1 MVDFD
6 VLLRR
11 PPPIRVDDMELNN
24 LASDYPTRTASLN
37 DGNGLSNSNRAP
49 LQPLRDSLFTTRQKQ
64 RTVPSETIVQPPVTM
79 YRLNNVQR
87 VAIWN
92 EDSTYPRAFE
102 AASAADVV
110 YYGMK
115 VVNFTIPANPTQE
128 DIDEVI
134 LRIRAYD
141 DERTTDDD
149 RIAVSG
155 AVYHNTCPKVLAAL
169 LKFNYFPAAWTQM
182 ECVAEPSTANMT
194 DLIRAAT
201 YMVDIVE
208 WDRRMT
214 GDSWTDDLWYP
225 PQNVT
230 STPSNPYA
238 PTLNNG
244 EFLDNMMPTV
254 ETSAMR
260 AHSIKIRNGLKTA
273 PLRSQSFLSWES
285 QNARS
290 EHGGAVVT
298 RESLAAA
305 AANMTDNSTTVIS
318 SAELVY
324 QDLLKTFDVEPQWTI
339 PVTMAAGEVL
349 QKLLQSAGTT
359 DTETIRSAITR
370 FTTSS
375 FIGPIAFSI
384 WGQNNMKDVIL
395 LQLDET
401 KELQIIYPLSSATA
415 AYAFPAPVFRD
426 RTYTYNYL
434 HTGAEITLGAICAVL
449 TIISIVLGIILV
461 IYQDLK
467 PLAAASP
474 LFLGAIL
481 IGSIFMYTAYW
492 TWLPQAG
499 FSAASCHLRYWFLG
513 LGFVFLFGSLFAKS
527 WRIAGLFDPSE
538 RNILKVTNQQL
549 ALAVGSFVII
559 EVILLT
565 IWSAT
570 ARPKIVVVVSDPLRP
585 RLDKRMCEFGAGN
598 VPMLILIVIYNL
610 GLLMYGIYT
619 TIKIWDVPL
628 KMYNESR
635 EIAFSMYNL
644 LCFSVLAFALQASG
658 TVPDPAMFIIRS
670 TAFMSCTF
678 LAVVAL
684 FGPKLLIIIR
694 YGGNGRYPVQEPM
707 NDKKP
712 AIKNENF
719 FDDPNDVNSPIL
731 HNSPSSPRDGSK
743 HSGTTSVTGTN
754 GSNGIGGERNSNPKT
769 AERNSNPKTGEKNSN
784 PKTAERNSN
793 PKTGEK
799 NSNPKSSEKN
809 SNPKTG
815 TSSSNPRPARRSP
828 THHARDSSSEQRP
841 AGEPRPYEY
850 RLRHSSSSGTIAEE
864 NTGDFGFSRYSDDE
878 DYFTDEDR
886 RQHQSSS
893 SGVRSGTGGSSRGG
907 QLDSHGSFP
916 DEDTDPRAAA
926 RGDRRLGKFNEADD
940 VNNDDDDDDSF
951 DFRKRGGGKDLH
963 SSGEH
968 RQFVPLQMS
977 SGSAIAVPMMSS
989 SPGKQDSSDEE
1000 ADTPDDASDSSDD
1013 SYPPPEFSMNTS
1025 HHAFQVPRLAT
1036 NMRNAVPVA
1045 PLNDYSTTT
1054 ESQHDSA
1061 RNTGRLP
1068 NNNGSA
1074 TGRSRANTPIA
1085 IFAAEGGA
1093 GEGEDTPRNQK
1104 MRRFTVS
1111 GRASGSESYSPRTRR
1126 GSRDA
1131 TQSARKA
1138 HAADRAYGEDDD
1150 EFAEAIE
1157 MKPMG
1162 GLDAESS
1169 TTSTSASGAGG
1180 KHSPN
1185 NDYINKSSAPSS
1197 SIMPAS
1203 SVHPNGKSGEA
1214 TGSADTPL
1222 AVSPTKERR
1231 KKKKK
1236 TPSAGDAATGTSKTS
1251 PKPKKKKKKVTER
1264 KRSSSTAGTNAEA
1277 DALAAAGVSATTTPT
1292 STKKN
1297 STRTSDKK
1305 RDRPKHAHGDR
1316 ARSAGKEDSDE
1327 AIDA

>member
-1 MVDFD
+1 M
-6 VLLRR
+6 
-11 PPPIRVDDMELNN
+11 
-24 LASDYPTRTASLN
+24 
-37 DGNGLSNSNRAP
+37 
-49 LQPLRDSLFTTRQKQ
+49 
-64 RTVPSETIVQPPVTM
+64 
-79 YRLNNVQR
+79 
-87 VAIWN
+87 
-92 EDSTYPRAFE
+92 AFE
-102 AASAADVV
+102 AASAADVI
-110 YYGMK
+110 YYGMST
-115 VVNFTIPANPTQE
+115 VNFTVPMNPSQA
-128 DIDEVI
+128 DVDEVI
-134 LRIRAYD
+134 LRIKAYD
-141 DERTTDDD
+141 DQRTTDDD

-155 AVYHNTCPKVLAAL
+155 AVYHETCPKVLNSL

-182 ECVAEPSTANMT
+182 ECVAEPSTKN
-194 DLIRAAT
+194 LSSLLRAAT

-238 PTLNNG
+238 PNFNND
-244 EFLDNMMPTV
+244 FADMVPHV

-260 AHSIKIRNGLKTA
+260 AHNIKIRNGLKAA
-273 PLRSQSFLSWES
+273 PLRSQSFLSWTS
-285 QNARS
+285 QNSRS
-290 EHGGAVVT
+290 ENGGALVT

-305 AANMTDNSTTVIS
+305 AMNSTDNATAIIS

-339 PVTMAAGEVL
+339 PVIMAAGEVL
-349 QKLLQSAGTT
+349 QKLMQATDSR
-359 DTETIRSAITR
+359 DTETLRSAMSR
-370 FTTSS
+370 FTTTT
-375 FIGPIAFSI
+375 FAGPMAFSI
-384 WGQNNMKDVIL
+384 WGQNNMKDIVL
-395 LQLDET
+395 VQLDET

-434 HTGAEITLGAICAVL
+434 HTGAEITLGTICAVL
-449 TIISIVLGIILV
+449 TIISIVLGIILI

-474 LFLGAIL
+474 LFLGIIL

-499 FSAASCHLRYWFLG
+499 FSAASCHLRYWFLC

-549 ALAVGSFVII
+549 GLAVGTFVII

-570 ARPKIVVVVSDPLRP
+570 SRPKIVVVVSDPLRP
-585 RLDKRMCEFGAGN
+585 RLDKRMCEFGNGN

-619 TIKIWDVPL
+619 TIRIWDVPL

-694 YGGNGRYPVQEPM
+694 YGGNGRFPVQEPM
-707 NDKKP
+707 NDDKKP

-731 HNSPSSPRDGSK
+731 NSPSSPRDGSK

-754 GSNGIGGERNSNPKT
+754 GTSGAAGGERNSNPKT
-769 AERNSNPKTGEKNSN
+769 AEKNSN

-799 NSNPKSSEKN
+799 NSNPKSEKN

-864 NTGDFGFSRYSDDE
+864 NTGDFGFSRYSDDD

-893 SGVRSGTGGSSRGG
+893 SGVRSGTGGSSRNG

-916 DEDTDPRAAA
+916 DEDTDPRVIP
-926 RGDRRLGKFNEADD
+926 RTDRRLGKFNEADE
-940 VNNDDDDDDSF
+940 VDDDDDEESSF
-951 DFRKRGGGKDLH
+951 DFRKVGGGKELH
-963 SSGEH
+963 SSGEK

-977 SGSAIAVPMMSS
+977 SGSAIAVPIVSS
-989 SPGKQDSSDEE
+989 SPGKQDSTDED
-1000 ADTPDDASDSSDD
+1000 ADTPDDDSDSSDD

-1025 HHAFQVPRLAT
+1025 HTAFQVPRVGTAHSIDL
-1036 NMRNAVPVA
+1036 RQVVPVA

-1061 RNTGRLP
+1061 RLSGRQNP
-1068 NNNGSA
+1068 G
-1074 TGRSRANTPIA
+1074 TGRSRANTPV
-1085 IFAAEGGA
+1085 FAVLDTGA

-1126 GSRDA
+1126 GSIDA

-1138 HAADRAYGEDDD
+1138 HPAAAYEEDD
-1150 EFAEAIE
+1150 EFVEAIE
-1157 MKPMG
+1157 MKPLG
-1162 GLDAESS
+1162 GRQDADSS
-1169 TTSTSASGAGG
+1169 TTSTSASG
-1180 KHSPN
+1180 KQPSPEN
-1185 NDYINKSSAPSS
+1185 VKSSAPSS
-1197 SIMPAS
+1197 TMMAPGSAAMEIL
-1203 SVHPNGKSGEA
+1203 HGRSGEA

-1222 AVSPTKERR
+1222 ATSPTKERR
-1231 KKKKK
+1231 KKKK
-1236 TPSAGDAATGTSKTS
+1236 TPSAGDAAVGASKSSPKTS
-1251 PKPKKKKKKVTER
+1251 PKPKKKKKKITER
-1264 KRSSSTAGTNAEA
+1264 KRASSTAGSNAEA
-1277 DALAAAGVSATTTPT
+1277 DALAATGSNAPTSTT
-1292 STKKN
+1292 STKKH

-1305 RDRPKHAHGDR
+1305 RDRPKHAHRDQP
-1316 ARSAGKEDSDE
+1316 RSAGKEDSDE